1 MKILI
6 LKTDVLITVVCDGKK
21 LLIDND
27 NELFNKLIELT
38 KEEIKELYEKDR
50 FNSLLN

>member
-1 MKILI
+1 MNILI
-6 LKTDVLITVVCDGKK
+6 SKTDNLITISNDGKK
-21 LLIDND
+21 LLIDNN

-38 KEEIKELYEKDR
+38 KEKIKELYEKDR

>member
-6 LKTDVLITVVCDGKK
+6 SKTDDLITIICDGKR
-21 LLIDND
+21 LLIDKN

-38 KEEIKELYEKDR
+38 KEEIKKIYEKDR
-50 FNSLLN
+50 FDSLLN